1 MRMRIEAQGPEI
13 GEVGVGEGGKFWG
26 RHELAV
32 AANGDTLGGAALEFG
47 GVGLAPVTR
56 VLGERER
63 GNYESD
69 AKQENK
75 NGSASHQAAISLG
88 NDFPS
93 GELDVWG
100 SLDDKY
106 ARAWGIRIRLSH
118 ESDELQDCEE
128 KVTQRLRND
137 RECHALF
144 LIVGLLQGF
153 D

>member
-1 MRMRIEAQGPEI
+1 
-13 GEVGVGEGGKFWG
+13 
-26 RHELAV
+26 
-32 AANGDTLGGAALEFG
+32 
-47 GVGLAPVTR
+47 
-56 VLGERER
+56 
-63 GNYESD
+63 
-69 AKQENK
+69 
-75 NGSASHQAAISLG
+75 LG

-106 ARAWGIRIRLSH
+106 ARASGIRIRLSH

-144 LIVGLLQGF
+144 LIAGLLQGF
-153 D
+153 DVHFVDLKHGLPDLFGIAGRTVYHQFAQDRWDDLPGEAVFVFQPAAS